1 MSKKKKGKEL
11 FNFEK
16 FDIKLNTDFI
26 GRNFVYAEEVDSSNS
41 FLLSKSNSYKKNGT
55 VLLAE
60 KQLKGRGRK
69 DRVWYSAKDQNLTFS
84 ILINDKSF
92 LENNFNLINLGA
104 SLSIVISINNLFQLQ
119 TNLKW
124 PNDIIINRKK
134 TAGILLESISR
145 GSKIERLVVG
155 MGINVNQVFFQ
166 GAFNY
171 TPTSINIELKHE
183 VERENLLAEIL
194 NNFEDILYKIQT
206 DPKRIINDWKSH
218 CRMWGDRIT
227 VEEGKKNK
235 SGIFY
240 DIDDDGFL
248 LLRTDKKIEK
258 IHFGDVFF
266 AE

>member
-1 MSKKKKGKEL
+1 M
-11 FNFEK
+11 FNLEK
-16 FDIKLNTDFI
+16 FDIKLSTDFI
-26 GRNFVYAEEVDSSNS
+26 GRNFIYAEEINSSNS

-84 ILINDKSF
+84 ILLNDKKF
-92 LENNFNLINLGA
+92 LNENLNLINLGA
-104 SLSIVISINNLFQLQ
+104 SLSVAVSINNLFQLQ

-124 PNDIIINRKK
+124 PNDVLINRKK

-155 MGINVNQVFFQ
+155 IGVNVNQTFFQ

-171 TPTSINIELKHE
+171 PPTSINLELKHE

-194 NNFEDILYKIQT
+194 NNFEDVLFKISN
-206 DPKRIINDWKSH
+206 DPKRVVNDWKLH
-218 CRMWGDRIT
+218 CRILGDRII
-227 VEEGKKNK
+227 VEDGRTSK

-240 DIDDDGFL
+240 DIDDEGFL

-258 IHFGDVFF
+258 IHFGDISFN
-266 AE
+266 E